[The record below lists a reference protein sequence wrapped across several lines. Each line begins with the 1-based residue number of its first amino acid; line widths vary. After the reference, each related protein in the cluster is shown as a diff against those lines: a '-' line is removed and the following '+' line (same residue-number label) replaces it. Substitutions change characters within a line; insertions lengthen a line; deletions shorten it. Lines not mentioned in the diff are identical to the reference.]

1 MLKVK
6 SVSKSYHRRKVLFEC
21 SFTCEPYQIM
31 GIFGHNGCGKSTLFR
46 IICGIIKPDSGEIIV
61 EKNKVGYMPEQRSL
75 LIDLT
80 LTQQA
85 KMLSKLRNLNET
97 QTEHSLQE
105 MINTFG
111 FGEMANKPM
120 KTLSKGNQQKAQL
133 ILSMIHRPKVLILDE
148 PFNGL
153 DYLSQ
158 IELSRWIRTY
168 AQKGNSVL
176 ISSHQLEHM
185 DGLCDEILILDHGK
199 TIKQGHLQS
208 LREQHQQYSVK
219 VNADSNWKDF
229 NFAYE
234 SLTAIDSWIEVRF
247 TTLNQAKKAVSA
259 FLKDKSVQSIHLE
272 MVALSELIQVCEH

>member
-1 MLKVK
+1 MLNVK
-6 SVSKSYHRRKVLFEC
+6 AVSKSYHRRKVLDEC

-31 GIFGHNGCGKSTLFR
+31 GVFGHNGCGKSTLFR
-46 IICGIIKPDSGEIIV
+46 IICGIIKPDHGEVVVDKDI
-61 EKNKVGYMPEQRSL
+61 VGYMPEQRSL

-85 KMLSKLRNLNET
+85 KMLGKLRNLNEI
-97 QTEHSLQE
+97 QTERSLHE
-105 MINTFG
+105 LLDTFK
-111 FGEMANKPM
+111 FNEMAYKPM

-133 ILSMIHRPKVLILDE
+133 ILSMIHQPKVLILDE

-158 IELSRWIRTY
+158 IELSRWLRNY
-168 AQKGNSVL
+168 AQKGNAVL

-199 TIKQGHLQS
+199 TIKQGHLHA

-229 NFAYE
+229 NFAYA
-234 SLTAIDSWIEVRF
+234 SLTAVDSWIEVRF
-247 TTLNQAKKAVSA
+247 TTLNQAKKAVGV
-259 FLKDKSVQSIHLE
+259 FLKDKSVQSLHLE
-272 MVALSELIQVCEH
+272 MVALSELIQVCDL